1 MLLLAA
7 AAAASSSSKTAAA
20 ASEQQ
25 PRSQQQA
32 ASRTAAAAGKQPGN
46 KQPNTVTGTR
56 RLGSH
61 AARVI
66 RVTGKADWRCEE
78 DQGGAVGLTGALI

>member
-1 MLLLAA
+1 MAA
-7 AAAASSSSKTAAA
+7 AAVASSSEQRAAA
-20 ASEQQ
+20 AKRQQQ
-25 PRSQQQA
+25 PAERQQQPEA
-32 ASRTAAAAGKQPGN
+32 AREHAAA
-46 KQPNTVTGTR
+46 NTVTRTR